1 MELQKIIKKIK
12 RHIKHYK
19 AFYGWIHI
27 NFLSREELGSLG
39 SNTQLELPTYMLYPK
54 TVFIAENAKLR
65 RNATI
70 LNTPN
75 EKVIIKK
82 YAAIAVNCTIITD
95 SHVSTVGIPH
105 FILGATHI
113 NDKSGDVIIEEDVWV
128 GAGVTILAGVTVG
141 RGSVVAAGSIITKDV
156 PPYSVV
162 AGTPAKI
169 IAKRFEMDDIILH
182 EEIIYPANERMDRTT
197 LEEISNKYFEG
208 KKTFGLNTHLTTE
221 QEKRLESVKHS
232 YKFIDWKNNSVM
244 RPC

>member
-1 MELQKIIKKIK
+1 MNVTGLKSKIR

-19 AFYGWIHI
+19 SFYSWIHI

-39 SNTQLELPTYMLYPK
+39 SNTQLELPTYILYPK

-75 EKVIIKK
+75 EKIIIKK

-128 GAGVTILAGVTVG
+128 GANVTVLAGVTVG
-141 RGSVVAAGSIITKDV
+141 RGSVVAAGSIVTKNV

-162 AGTPAKI
+162 AGTPAKV
-169 IAKRFEMDDIILH
+169 IAKRFELDDVILH
-182 EEIIYPANERMDRTT
+182 EEIIYSEDERMDRTY
-197 LEEISNKYFEG
+197 LEELFTKYFEG
-208 KKTFGLNTHLTTE
+208 KKTFGLNTPLTTE
-221 QEKRLESVKHS
+221 QEERLESVKKS
-232 YKFIDWKNNSVM
+232 YRFVEWN
-244 RPC
+244 